1 MKAVV
6 APFNKVKALVGAFSV
21 ITILCV
27 DLRLKHYSRPPAS
40 KQNSVDSTLS
50 SLGSASTVLSHI
62 QSATQLSTSAP
73 RPPRPPDHLSRS
85 EQRLAGTSSSAART
99 LASERGGGDR
109 GQINYSAES
118 FNECGGE
125 VSRRKEPVN
134 ITVNTL
140 EATSLPGP
148 GDPCYRGRNGGHL
161 CNGGQQG
168 GRLYTNTCTP
178 PVHHLYTNPLDKADT
193 ITTAS
198 GEDTEDKSH
207 SNSTRYC

>member
-1 MKAVV
+1 M
-6 APFNKVKALVGAFSV
+6 
-21 ITILCV
+21 ITNLRV
-27 DLRLKHYSRPPAS
+27 DLRFKLYSRPPAS

-50 SLGSASTVLSHI
+50 SLGSTSASTVLSHV

-85 EQRLAGTSSSAART
+85 EQRLAGSSAART
-99 LASERGGGDR
+99 LPSERGGGDR

-118 FNECGGE
+118 FNECGGK

-140 EATSLPGP
+140 EAAGPGTSLPA
-148 GDPCYRGRNGGHL
+148 RNGGHL
-161 CNGGQQG
+161 CNGGQNG
-168 GRLYTNTCTP
+168 G
-178 PVHHLYTNPLDKADT
+178 HLYTNPLDTADT

-198 GEDTEDKSH
+198 GGDTEDRSH
-207 SNSTRYC
+207 SNSTRYG